1 MKFEC
6 IITRNYEEKMKFVL
20 FLKKCFLSYN
30 QCMADRILNDAIVKD
45 LKTAFEQ
52 LESEV
57 NVFVFTKEGEND
69 QYNEL
74 ASQLI
79 REIAAVDSRI
89 KPEFHKVGG
98 KESERFGVHSSPA
111 LLVCPD
117 KYRIMFRGAPLGE
130 EGRTLVMALIMAS
143 SGRSAIREPSVKKLQ
158 RLEDRRLV
166 KVFVSPT

>member
-1 MKFEC
+1 
-6 IITRNYEEKMKFVL
+6 
-20 FLKKCFLSYN
+20 
-30 QCMADRILNDAIVKD
+30 MAERMLNDEIVKD
-45 LKTAFEQ
+45 LQTSFKQ
-52 LESEV
+52 LEAEV
-57 NVFVFTKEGEND
+57 KVYVFTKKGEND

-74 ASQLI
+74 ATQLI
-79 REIAAVDSRI
+79 TEIAEVEGRI

-143 SGRSAIREPSVKKLQ
+143 TGHGAIREPSVKKLQ